1 MPSEVGATTYG
12 RVAKVLHWLMAAWI
26 VTAYTVIIW
35 LTWDHTEGLIPG
47 LNYHKVIGFTI
58 LVPFIVRVVWRLANG
73 APALPDGMPLWQAR
87 LSRLTHALLYFL
99 MVAMPV
105 TGYLGNF
112 GRHLAGQPLN
122 INTIPKEL
130 LSRTEI
136 PIRLRRPFTIFGGD
150 QATVTSQEDN
160 YGISNYHAFTL
171 RLERRWNN
179 GVSFTLAYT
188 LSKWI
193 DNISFLAA
201 NARTFGDNDNPQDI
215 YNRAAERSLA
225 TNHIPHRLVVAPVIE
240 GHEASATGENAA
252 ANRRSSSSPL
262 TISPTSTISPTC
274 FASTRCT
281 GATRSR

>member
-1 MPSEVGATTYG
+1 MPSEVGAATYG

-112 GRHLAGQPLN
+112 GGVDYRLFRVPPFA
-122 INTIPKEL
+122 
-130 LSRTEI
+130 RTELAAWI
-136 PIRLRRPFTIFGGD
+136 FATFDITLQQWDVFFDTFHYRIVGPYVFPAVVAVHVGAAVYHHVVLKDNVLRRMLPGKR
-150 QATVTSQEDN
+150 AES
-160 YGISNYHAFTL
+160 
-171 RLERRWNN
+171 
-179 GVSFTLAYT
+179 
-188 LSKWI
+188 
-193 DNISFLAA
+193 AA
-201 NARTFGDNDNPQDI
+201 
-215 YNRAAERSLA
+215 S
-225 TNHIPHRLVVAPVIE
+225 
-240 GHEASATGENAA
+240 
-252 ANRRSSSSPL
+252 
-262 TISPTSTISPTC
+262 
-274 FASTRCT
+274 
-281 GATRSR
+281 